1 MVERIQGHSTGAWQR
16 GIMKE
21 RPSRGV
27 VYALGSAAL
36 FGASTPFAKRLL
48 PEIQPWLLAGMLYLG
63 SGLGLALYKFLDS
76 QRARTL
82 GNEAALTRQDAPWL
96 AGAILCGGVIGPLL
110 LMVGLRLTPASS
122 ASLLLNLEGV
132 FTALLAWFVFRENFD
147 ARIAW
152 GMALISLG
160 AAVLSWTGKPIAG
173 VPWGSF
179 AVAGACLA
187 WALDNNLTRKVS
199 AADPVQIAMLKGLCA
214 GSVNVALGLLLGAQR
229 PAIGT
234 MLAAAVIGLLG
245 YGVSLTF
252 FVLALRHL
260 GTARTGAYFSIAPFV
275 GALVSL
281 ALLGEA
287 LNMGVVVA
295 AVFMGWGVWIHFTE
309 RHGHEHLHEA
319 MEHDH
324 LHTHDEHHQHPHL
337 GDEPADKP
345 HSHSHRH
352 EPLLHSH
359 PHYPDLHHRHEH

>member
-1 MVERIQGHSTGAWQR
+1 
-16 GIMKE
+16 
-21 RPSRGV
+21 
-27 VYALGSAAL
+27 
-36 FGASTPFAKRLL
+36 
-48 PEIQPWLLAGMLYLG
+48 
-63 SGLGLALYKFLDS
+63 
-76 QRARTL
+76 
-82 GNEAALTRQDAPWL
+82 
-96 AGAILCGGVIGPLL
+96 
-110 LMVGLRLTPASS
+110 MVGLRLTPASS

-160 AAVLSWTGKPIAG
+160 AAVLSWTGKPVAG
-173 VPWGSF
+173 VPWGAL

-187 WALDNNLTRKVS
+187 WALDNNLTRNVS

-214 GSVNVALGLLLGAQR
+214 GCVNVALGLLLGAKL

-234 MLAAAVIGLLG
+234 MLASAVIGLLG

-260 GTARTGAYFSIAPFV
+260 GTARAGAYFSLAPFV
-275 GALVSL
+275 GALVSMV
-281 ALLGEA
+281 LLGES
-287 LNMGVVVA
+287 LNLGLIVA
-295 AVFMGWGVWIHFTE
+295 AVLMGWGVWIHFTE
-309 RHGHEHLHEA
+309 RHGHEHLHGA

-324 LHTHDEHHQHPHL
+324 LHTHDEHHQHLHL
-337 GDEPADKP
+337 GDEPSREP
-345 HSHSHRH
+345 HSHPHRH